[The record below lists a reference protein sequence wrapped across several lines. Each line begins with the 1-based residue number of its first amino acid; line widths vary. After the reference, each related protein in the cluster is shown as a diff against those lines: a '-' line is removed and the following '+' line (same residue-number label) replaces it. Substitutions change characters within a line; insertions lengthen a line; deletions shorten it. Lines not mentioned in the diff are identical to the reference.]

1 MKSSTTTL
9 TIESPDST
17 TTTIPQYD
25 DSTTSTESDLSLLS
39 STIDID
45 ENNPESSEDFST
57 TPLNDLS
64 STSSMSDDNDNDLT
78 KISVSSSV
86 RDKSESVEE
95 PTMIPLILDD

>member
-9 TIESPDST
+9 TIESPDS

-39 STIDID
+39 STINID

-64 STSSMSDDNDNDLT
+64 STSSMSDDYDNDLT
-78 KISVSSSV
+78 MISFSSSV
-86 RDKSESVEE
+86 RDESESAEE